1 VSGLPQQSQ
10 TPRFSLFSRLTACAL
25 GLVLAVA
32 AALFFAVAWRM
43 LAYPHEVIV
52 TEGAI
57 GLAVRSLT
65 DGLGLYDPARW
76 QEAPFVIIHYTPL
89 YYLITAAWVMV
100 TGGGLF
106 AGRWISILATTG
118 AAMVAGHLVRKET
131 GRVGLG
137 LMASA
142 LWLSFYQVVFWG
154 TTQRVDALGTFFE
167 ALGLLVFAAGR
178 RRGRT
183 GYLALPFLVAAWGTK
198 QVMIVALVAATL
210 DLALE
215 DKRQGRSI
223 FRGRAVRFA
232 GAGFGALAA
241 LFAGLLI
248 FSGGGFWTATVM
260 GTVSAAADPPWVIFS
275 NAELFFG
282 SPWNMVVFMMA
293 SIFATLGFSRR
304 PGQESK
310 PAAWSPFRLLGLYL
324 WLGLALAIATDA
336 NLPRFFPPML
346 AMAMLVPLGLHH
358 IAVRPR
364 LRAACMAIL
373 VFTGS
378 LHLVYEMRS
387 LVRERIVTLEDQ
399 NQRLLFAAAATRHAP
414 GGGPVLA
421 QDAGMLISAGLPVTM
436 ADPYVF
442 SILAGNDAW
451 RPDILVD
458 GIQRQRYETIILN
471 RPAEDL
477 NPDEW
482 TTLWIAPARDELLQH
497 YRLAETVTID
507 QEWRFLEPT
516 RYYYVPREEVT
527 AANPHP

>member
-1 VSGLPQQSQ
+1 MVG
-10 TPRFSLFSRLTACAL
+10 RLTAYVL

-65 DGLGLYDPARW
+65 EGLGLYDPARW

-89 YYLITAAWVMV
+89 YYLITAAWTVV
-100 TGGGLF
+100 TDGGLF

-118 AAMVAGHLVRKET
+118 TAMVAGHLVRKET

-167 ALGLLVFAAGR
+167 ALGLLVFASAR
-178 RRGRT
+178 RNGKT
-183 GYLALPFLVAAWGTK
+183 GYIALPLLVAAWSTK

-223 FRGRAVRFA
+223 FTGRAVRFA

-241 LFAGLLI
+241 LFAGLVI
-248 FSGGGFWTATVM
+248 FTGGGFWTAAVM

-282 SPWNMVVFMMA
+282 SPWNMVIFMMA
-293 SIFATLGFSRR
+293 SIFAILGFTRR
-304 PGQESK
+304 PTQESR
-310 PAAWSPFRLLGLYL
+310 PATWSPFWLLGLYL

-346 AMAMLVPLGLHH
+346 AMAMLVPLGLRH
-358 IAVRPR
+358 IAGRPQ
-364 LRAACMAIL
+364 LRAACMAVL

-387 LVRERIVTLEDQ
+387 LVRERIMTLNEQ
-399 NQRLLFAAAATRHAP
+399 NQRLLFATAAARHAP
-414 GGGPVLA
+414 GGGSVLA
-421 QDAGMLISAGLPVTM
+421 QDAGMLLSAGLPATM

-458 GIQRQRYETIILN
+458 GIRQRQYEAVILN
-471 RPAEDL
+471 RPAEELD
-477 NPDEW
+477 PDEW
-482 TTLWIAPARDELLQH
+482 TTLWIAPAKNDLLQN
-497 YRLAETVTID
+497 YRLAETLTID

-516 RYYYVPREEVT
+516 RYYYVPREDV
-527 AANPHP
+527 AAAEPRP

>member
-1 VSGLPQQSQ
+1 MSGLPQQRQ
-10 TPRFSLFSRLTACAL
+10 ATGFPMVSRLTALVL
-25 GLVLAVA
+25 GLVLTTA
-32 AALFFAVAWRM
+32 AGLFFAVAWRM

-57 GLAVRSLT
+57 GLAVRSLV

-89 YYLITAAWVMV
+89 YYLFTAAWVML

-118 AAMVAGHLVRKET
+118 TAMVAGHLVRKET

-167 ALGLLVFAAGR
+167 ALGLLVFVGAR

-183 GYLALPFLVAAWGTK
+183 GYLALPLLLAAWGTK

-215 DKRQGRSI
+215 DRRQGRSL

-232 GAGFGALAA
+232 GAGFGALAT
-241 LFAGLLI
+241 LFAGLVI
-248 FSGGGFWTATVM
+248 FSGGGFWTAAVR

-282 SPWNMVVFMMA
+282 SPWNMAVFMMA
-293 SIFATLGFSRR
+293 SGFAILGFSRHGPR
-304 PGQESK
+304 ESQ
-310 PAAWSPFRLLGLYL
+310 PAAWSPFPLLGLYL

-336 NLPRFFPPML
+336 NLPRFFPPLL

-358 IAVRPR
+358 VAGRPR
-364 LRAACMAIL
+364 LRAACMAVL
-373 VFTGS
+373 VFTGG

-387 LVRERIVTLEDQ
+387 LVRERIMTLNEQ
-399 NQRLLFAAAATRHAP
+399 NQRLLFATAASRHAP
-414 GGGPVLA
+414 AGAPVLA
-421 QDAGMLISAGLPVTM
+421 QDAGMLISAGLPVAM

-458 GIQRQRYETIILN
+458 GIRRHRYEAVILN

-477 NPDEW
+477 DPDEW
-482 TTLWIAPARDELLQH
+482 TTLWIAPAKDDLLQH
-497 YRLAETVTID
+497 YRLAETLTIS

-516 RYYYVPREEVT
+516 RYYYVPREEG
-527 AANPHP
+527 AAAEPRP